1 MRSALRK
8 ACCGGRPVRERPC
21 EYPFAEKEV
30 EVSDFV
36 LVEVEGKRESSKV
49 YYVGKVLGTEGGKY
63 NISFLR
69 SKCVYVKDTFV
80 FPDIEDEQEV
90 EKHRVIGVLVALKGS
105 TKMQSNIIK
114 INPPLTAFN
123 MR

>member
-1 MRSALRK
+1 M
-8 ACCGGRPVRERPC
+8 
-21 EYPFAEKEV
+21 
-30 EVSDFV
+30 
-36 LVEVEGKRESSKV
+36 EGKRESSKV

-105 TKMQSNIIK
+105 TKRQSNIIK

>member
-1 MRSALRK
+1 MM
-8 ACCGGRPVRERPC
+8 
-21 EYPFAEKEV
+21 YPYPNWYRDHHYLATFKLHQFHKETCY
-30 EVSDFV
+30 S
-36 LVEVEGKRESSKV
+36 
-49 YYVGKVLGTEGGKY
+49 KY

-105 TKMQSNIIK
+105 TKRQSNIIK
-114 INPPLTAFN
+114 INPPLTAFL
-123 MR
+123 RVPQFHSQLLLSDSILRESIP